1 MPPFLAAILAKLLPF
16 LTVPVLA
23 GGLLLS
29 TGGLGVTW
37 WHLHQANGTIAER
50 DKTVSSLTNDL
61 AAARL
66 LTAQTQRALSDFHAQ
81 VEMDRADANAK
92 ALASEKALQ
101 AQITTLSSKAA
112 QADKARRA
120 SSDALLK
127 ALHNVPQE
135 QQAGLSPAVR
145 DALRRVRDLQANPT
159 SADSP
164 ASGGGANNQP
174 VPAAPVT
181 RSPDMP

>member
-1 MPPFLAAILAKLLPF
+1 MIWTWILTKIVPLF
-16 LTVPVLA
+16 TVPVLA

-29 TGGLGVTW
+29 ISGLGLTW

-50 DKTVSSLTNDL
+50 DKTVTTLTGERD
-61 AAARL
+61 AARL
-66 LTAQTQRALSDFHAQ
+66 LTAQTQKALADFHAQ

-101 AQITTLSSKAA
+101 AQITALSSKAA

-145 DALRRVRDLQANPT
+145 DALKRVRDLQANST
-159 SADSP
+159 SADSSAP
-164 ASGGGANNQP
+164 GSGANNQP